1 MLQANV
7 STEEYSRMYQVY
19 LQSVH
24 QTEAMRDLRYWVNII
39 TFLFRYRNQLFRNH
53 FSKHLEEPQRKKTK
67 VLKSLRNKYTDSG
80 GNFSLFQIDD
90 KQLTFIIPFNLVAS

>member
-24 QTEAMRDLRYWVNII
+24 QTEAMRDLRYYIYDYSII
-39 TFLFRYRNQLFRNH
+39 MIT
-53 FSKHLEEPQRKKTK
+53 
-67 VLKSLRNKYTDSG
+67 
-80 GNFSLFQIDD
+80 
-90 KQLTFIIPFNLVAS
+90 